1 MAGVLPPS
9 TQHGSHPYLSEQKWT
24 EEFVRQASGLVIV
37 CGTWPLGLMPA
48 KGSALR
54 QLAVPMA
61 SSLGRPSCTDDE
73 ELKLTNFLHTLSA
86 LIPDRGR
93 TKQTNG
99 K

>member
-1 MAGVLPPS
+1 MAGVVPPS
-9 TQHGSHPYLSEQKWT
+9 TQHGSHSYLSEQKWT